1 MSSFRRYFVV
11 RSVQTV
17 FLLWLVLTALF
28 LLFRLMPGDFT
39 TQMAL
44 AGASPEVLANVKARW
59 GLDEPLYVQYWQL
72 LKNYANLNLGQSPIY
87 NTSIWDLVAP
97 KIFNTFILVAPG
109 ITFAYILGS
118 LIGTVTGSQRGSLL
132 ERYGIVPVIVAGAF
146 PAFFTA
152 LILVVVFANWFNLF
166 PPSGMLSA
174 TFESESNFYFSR
186 YFTGNFIYHYTLPF
200 VAIVLR
206 YLFIP
211 SLMMRTSVVE
221 VMGADYTEFHRMT
234 GISKASQLSHIA
246 KHASLPLL
254 TVYPAS
260 MTRAIGGLVLIETV
274 FNWPGIGFLLVDSVL
289 ARDYPVIQFVFF
301 AVATFVILSNF
312 IVDLLYGVIDPR
324 IHVEK

>member
-152 LILVVVFANWFNLF
+152 LILVVVFANWFSLF

-234 GISKASQLSHIA
+234 GISKARQLSHIA